1 MAVTDAIVTAL
12 ERNWDMVDRALAGM
26 DYETMARRP
35 NDASNSIA
43 WILWHMN
50 RVWDYL
56 INGRLTANPPVWLR
70 EGWAEKYGMAAV
82 DPEDRGVGWTAEQV
96 AAWTPP
102 AIEIQLG
109 YYAAVKADIRN
120 YLAALTLADLERET
134 LIPPMTAP
142 HTVGAALGQRAWDNI
157 AHGGQIAYLRGYF
170 QGMGWYPR

>member
-70 EGWAEKYGMAAV
+70 EGWAEKYGMAAA

-102 AIEIQLG
+102 AVETQLG
-109 YYAAVKADIRN
+109 YYAAVKADIRS

-134 LIPPMTAP
+134 LIPPMTEP
-142 HTVGAALGQRAWDNI
+142 HTVGAALGQRTWDNI

>member
-70 EGWAEKYGMAAV
+70 EGWAEKYGMAAA
-82 DPEDRGVGWTAEQV
+82 DPEDRGVGWTA
-96 AAWTPP
+96 
-102 AIEIQLG
+102 
-109 YYAAVKADIRN
+109 
-120 YLAALTLADLERET
+120 
-134 LIPPMTAP
+134 
-142 HTVGAALGQRAWDNI
+142 
-157 AHGGQIAYLRGYF
+157 
-170 QGMGWYPR
+170 